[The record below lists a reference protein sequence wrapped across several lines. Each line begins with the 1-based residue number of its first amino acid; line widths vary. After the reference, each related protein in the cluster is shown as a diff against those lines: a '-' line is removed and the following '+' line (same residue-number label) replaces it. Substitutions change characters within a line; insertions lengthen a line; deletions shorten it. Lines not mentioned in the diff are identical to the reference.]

1 MAPSQGSKWRSC
13 DPSASCLDLPL
24 KLSSPR
30 GSLPPPP
37 GHSLAPALDDGR
49 VLLDLEGVAG
59 RLGGGLQL
67 ARQCV
72 ASGQS
77 RAMSLPEATL
87 GALTLSLSARRSPA
101 PRPSPVAEPEA
112 DQDPSPLPLRRAPT
126 PRTHLSASL
135 RRCTARNQAPKC
147 SSGAML

>member
-1 MAPSQGSKWRSC
+1 
-13 DPSASCLDLPL
+13 
-24 KLSSPR
+24 
-30 GSLPPPP
+30 
-37 GHSLAPALDDGR
+37 
-49 VLLDLEGVAG
+49 
-59 RLGGGLQL
+59 
-67 ARQCV
+67 
-72 ASGQS
+72 
-77 RAMSLPEATL
+77 MSLPEATL

-147 SSGAML
+147 SSGVK